1 MDALLF
7 LPDGQEI
14 TKMTEPNMTSKYTTF
29 ISCFTLLLTLMF
41 SGFCHAGEHATPHS
55 LPHPPK
61 HEVRAVWLTTIGGL
75 DWPHSYAQS
84 ARSIEKQKAELVDLL
99 NRLHRANINTVLL
112 QTRIR
117 GTVIYPSVFEPWDG
131 CCSGV
136 PGKSPG
142 YDPLQFAIEEC
153 HKRGM
158 ELHAWVVTIPL
169 GKWSALG
176 CKSIRK
182 KHPKMVVK
190 TGADGF
196 LNPAHAETAK
206 YIAGIC
212 REITCNYDIDGI
224 HLDYIRYPEDWKLNI
239 SKTQA
244 RANIT
249 NIVSEICR
257 QVKSLKPWV
266 KMSCAPIGKYDD
278 LYRYSSRGWNAYN
291 KGCQDVRLWLKEG
304 LMDQIYPM
312 MYFRGDQFYPFAMDW
327 NENSYGRHV
336 VPGLGVYFMSPR
348 EANWSA
354 EIIERQMNVLRG
366 QGMGYAFFRN
376 KFFCDDL
383 KGLYSFTADQFNTYP
398 ALVPPM
404 KGYNTYTP
412 SKPKHIRQ
420 QTVEGID
427 MVTWE
432 AVNDQAKHGG
442 MAYNLYASDTYPV
455 DTEDASNLLLARYQG
470 TAVNIR
476 HHHKRYYAVTA
487 TNRYGYE
494 SVAVQQEDVVK
505 ESPSNITLL
514 SNDGYTMQLPA
525 KGHELDAD
533 YILLKSVAGNTIAT
547 LPYRGNTA
555 NISRIS
561 EGFYSVYSLNRKGV
575 NHRLGFIRIKRN
587 R

>member
-1 MDALLF
+1 
-7 LPDGQEI
+7 
-14 TKMTEPNMTSKYTTF
+14 MTSKYTTF
-29 ISCFTLLLTLMF
+29 LACFTLLFTLLFPGFSQAADNGSLTYLV
-41 SGFCHAGEHATPHS
+41 HS
-55 LPHPPK
+55 PK

-112 QTRIR
+112 QTRVR
-117 GTVIYPSVFEPWDG
+117 GTVVYPSAIESWDG

-158 ELHAWVVTIPL
+158 ELHAWVVTIPV
-169 GKWSALG
+169 GKWNALG
-176 CKSIRK
+176 CRNIRK

-190 TGADGF
+190 TGADGY
-196 LNPAHAETAK
+196 LNPAHAETAR
-206 YIAGIC
+206 YLAGIC
-212 REITCNYDIDGI
+212 REITANYDIDGI
-224 HLDYIRYPEDWKLNI
+224 HLDYIRYPEEWKLNI

-249 NIVSEICR
+249 NIVSEIYR

-278 LYRYSSRGWNAYN
+278 LYRYSSRGWNAYD

-327 NENSYGRHV
+327 KENSYGRHV

-354 EIIERQMNVLRG
+354 EVIERQMSVLRS

-376 KFFCDDL
+376 KFFCDNL
-383 KGLYSFTADQFNTYP
+383 KGLYSFATDQFNPYP

-404 KGYNTYTP
+404 KGYGAYTP
-412 SKPKHIRQ
+412 SMPQHIRLN
-420 QTVEGID
+420 TVEGVD
-427 MVTWE
+427 MVTWD
-432 AVNDQAKHGG
+432 AVNDLDRHGG
-442 MAYNLYASDTYPV
+442 VAYNLYASDTYPV
-455 DTEDASNLLLARYQG
+455 NTADAANLLLTHYQG
-470 TAVNIR
+470 TAVNIKR
-476 HHHKRYYAVTA
+476 HRRRYYAVTA

-494 SVAVQQEDVVK
+494 SVAAQQEGVEPCGDN
-505 ESPSNITLL
+505 SIMLL
-514 SNDGYTMQLPA
+514 QNDGYIMQLPP
-525 KGHELDAD
+525 KGAVLDAD
-533 YILLKSVAGNTIAT
+533 YIILKSIAGNTIAT
-547 LPYRGNTA
+547 LPYKGKTA

-561 EGFYSVYSLNRKGV
+561 EGYYAVYSLNRKGV
-575 NHRLGFIRIKRN
+575 NHRLGFMRIKRS